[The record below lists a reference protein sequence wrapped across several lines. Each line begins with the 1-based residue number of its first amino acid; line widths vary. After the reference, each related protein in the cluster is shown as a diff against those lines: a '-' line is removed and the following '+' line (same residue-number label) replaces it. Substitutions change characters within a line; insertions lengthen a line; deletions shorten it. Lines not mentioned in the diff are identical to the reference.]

1 MHRLHVRLV
10 GVAAVVLVLGA
21 CTAPPAP
28 PEPSASPAPSTAPLP
43 TSSAHAPTV
52 TPVPAA
58 TPASTSPSPTPSPGE
73 PCDPADGSPDCTDAT
88 GMEGGGFR
96 YVEGYADCLATF
108 GAEEA
113 DGLCFDLDGDG
124 VAGYPDS
131 G

>member
-1 MHRLHVRLV
+1 MHRLHGRLA
-10 GVAAVVLVLGA
+10 GVAAVVLVLAA
-21 CTAPPAP
+21 CTASPAP
-28 PEPSASPAPSTAPLP
+28 PEPSDSPAPRTSPLP
-43 TSSAHAPTV
+43 TPTAAAPT
-52 TPVPAA
+52 PEPAPAA
-58 TPASTSPSPTPSPGE
+58 PSSTTAPSPTPSPGD
-73 PCDPADGSPDCTDAT
+73 PCDPADGSLDCTDAT

-96 YVEGYADCLATF
+96 YVEGYGDCVATF